1 MKKTAV
7 VSALAILGMVSF
19 AAHANGDKTGLYLN
33 GKAGISVMQLS
44 GQKLSYQDNEYP
56 EDNERYS
63 GGSDNKAVFG
73 GGIAL
78 GYDFSQQYD
87 LPVRAEIEFSA
98 RGKSHSEYNLDQ
110 YSEGDY
116 SDSYDAKNQI
126 QLNTVM
132 LNAYYDFKNHTAFTP
147 FVSAGLGYARVHQ
160 KTTLVDTWSD
170 SSYSDRDSESRSA
183 TSNNLAWSLGVG
195 VKYELNSDFS
205 MDLSYRW
212 LDAGKSEVSYKTDYD
227 EEYKSKASVR
237 THDIML
243 GLTYNF

>member
-19 AAHANGDKTGLYLN
+19 TAHATGDKTGLYLN

-44 GQKLSYQDNEYP
+44 GQKFSYQDNEYP
-56 EDNERYS
+56 DDNERYS
-63 GGSDNKAVFG
+63 GGRDSKAVFG

-110 YSEGDY
+110 YSDDY
-116 SDSYDAKNQI
+116 TSESSDAKNQI

-160 KTTLVDTWSD
+160 KTTLLT
-170 SSYSDRDSESRSA
+170 SSYSNRESESNSG
-183 TSNNLAWSLGVG
+183 TSDNLAWSLGAG

-205 MDLSYRW
+205 VDFSYRW
-212 LDAGKSEVSYKTDYD
+212 LDAGKSEVSYKTDYN
-227 EEYKSKASVR
+227 EEYKSKTSVR
-237 THDIML
+237 THDVML